1 MSDGTIAARPLRVE
15 VVGAGGLGSYVA
27 GILANAGHDVRLVIR
42 GAHAEAVETRGLEI
56 RTPRDGFLAHPRPVS
71 PESAPAPADVAFVA
85 VKAYSL
91 DEVAPRL
98 AALAAEGAVVVP
110 LLNGVDISDRL
121 RAAGVPEDRLVD
133 GVAYLTAFRT
143 APGVVERK
151 GEHQRLVIGSTGGH
165 NAQGLQT
172 IHDLFAPTD
181 VEVVTADDIRVEIW
195 LKMAVVSA
203 LATICGITG
212 AALGPIRAHP
222 FGRDLQTGAIS
233 EVLAVG
239 RGHGV
244 ALPPDAESR
253 VERTLDGFPES
264 FYPSVLHDLRSGRR
278 TEMDAL
284 GGTLA
289 RLGRAV
295 GVPTPLL
302 DAATCAVALN
312 EVTPED

>member
-1 MSDGTIAARPLRVE
+1 MSDDTAATPPLRVE
-15 VVGAGGLGSYVA
+15 MVGAGGLGSYVA
-27 GILANAGHDVRLVIR
+27 GTLANAGHDVRLVVR
-42 GAHAEAVETRGLEI
+42 GAHGEAVRARGLEI
-56 RTPRDGFLAHPRPVS
+56 RTPRGGFVTRPRCVS
-71 PESAPAPADVAFVA
+71 PETPPEPADVAFVA

-98 AALAAEGAVVVP
+98 VDLATQGAVVVP
-110 LLNGVDISDRL
+110 LLNGVDISERL

-151 GEHQRLVIGSTGGH
+151 GEHQRLIVGSALGAS
-165 NAQGLQT
+165 AQALEL
-172 IHDLFAPTD
+172 IHELFEPTA
-181 VEVVTADDIRVEIW
+181 VETVTAEDIGVEIW
-195 LKMAVVSA
+195 LKMAVVSS

-212 AALGPIRAHP
+212 AALGPIRAHT
-222 FGRDLQTGAIS
+222 FGRDLQAEAIA

-239 RGHGV
+239 REHGV
-244 ALPPDAESR
+244 ALPPDAEAR
-253 VERTLDGFPES
+253 VGKTLDGFPEG
-264 FYPSVLHDLRSGRR
+264 FYPSVLHDLRNGHR

-289 RLGRAV
+289 RMGRTLDV
-295 GVPTPLL
+295 RTPLL

-312 EVTPED
+312 EAAPGG